1 MHEKSHLGRLLAQLL
16 TLISMLLTGGC
27 ATHGLWMNGS
37 LDNFHEPSAPH
48 GLAIYE
54 LPGNEDFLVQYD
66 DMSPNCEVV
75 RRSYLL
81 RQNQGA
87 TACGRKPHFLEE
99 AVRGPI
105 SPVPV
110 LLDSKSNH
118 GQEPGAYAVLSLRTN
133 RFELYGKGHK
143 FLGEYDLPVYPTAAG
158 NVKRVLLTPFTLA
171 ADVTIVGG
179 VVVVW
184 ALCQPATY
192 EALARIH

>member
-1 MHEKSHLGRLLAQLL
+1 MHVKSHLLRVCLQIL
-16 TLISMLLTGGC
+16 TLASMLLTGGC
-27 ATHGLWMNGS
+27 ATRGLWMNRG

-54 LPGNEDFLVQYD
+54 LTGNQDFLVQYD
-66 DMSPNCEVV
+66 EMSPNGGAV

-81 RQNQGA
+81 RSNRGA
-87 TACGRKPHFLEE
+87 TASGRKPHFLEE
-99 AVRGPI
+99 AIRGPMF
-105 SPVPV
+105 PVPV
-110 LLDSKSNH
+110 LPGSNANH
-118 GQEPGAYAVLSLRTN
+118 GQERGAYAVLSVRTN

-143 FLGEYDLPVYPTAAG
+143 YVGEYDLPVYPTAAG

>member
-1 MHEKSHLGRLLAQLL
+1 MHGKSHLLLVCLQIL
-16 TLISMLLTGGC
+16 TLASMLLTGGC

-48 GLAIYE
+48 SLTIYE

-66 DMSPNCEVV
+66 DMSPNGEVV

-87 TACGRKPHFLEE
+87 TASGRKPHFLEE
-99 AVRGPI
+99 AIRGPI

-110 LLDSKSNH
+110 LPDPKSNH

-133 RFELYGKGHK
+133 RFELYGK
-143 FLGEYDLPVYPTAAG
+143 
-158 NVKRVLLTPFTLA
+158 
-171 ADVTIVGG
+171 
-179 VVVVW
+179 
-184 ALCQPATY
+184 
-192 EALARIH
+192 